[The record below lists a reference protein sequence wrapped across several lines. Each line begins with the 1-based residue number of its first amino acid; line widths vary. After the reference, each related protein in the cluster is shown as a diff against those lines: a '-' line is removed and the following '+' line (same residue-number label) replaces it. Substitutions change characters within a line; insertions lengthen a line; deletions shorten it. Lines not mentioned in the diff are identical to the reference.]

1 MVIDSRRSR
10 VTGLM
15 QRLDLPHLRQHGKA
29 DQLLVWT
36 ATLSVSTQ
44 SLTTSQFG
52 DAELRNVNAV

>member
-1 MVIDSRRSR
+1 MVIDSRRNR

-15 QRLDLPHLRQHGKA
+15 QRLDSRHLRQHGEA

-36 ATLSVSTQ
+36 ATLSISTQ